1 MSSTPPA
8 ERRNFLVSAI
18 YGLGAVMSAALGVP
32 AIAYLF
38 SPAKSRVKGSEWVDV
53 ADIGKL
59 PVGEPAEVL
68 FRRRRVDGWKV
79 VDEKTSAW
87 IIKQSDSECYALA
100 PGCTHLGCAYSWQKD
115 KKEFLCPCH
124 TSTFSVDGKVTAG
137 PAPRPLDRYTSR
149 VVNGKIQLGPVQI
162 SEG

>member
-1 MSSTPPA
+1 MPPA

-18 YGLGAVMSAALGVP
+18 YGLGGLISAALAVP

-38 SPAKSRVKGSEWVDV
+38 SPIKSRAKGPDWIDV
-53 ADIGKL
+53 ADIAKL

-68 FRRRRVDGWKV
+68 FRRKRVDGWKV

-87 IIKQSDSECYALA
+87 LVKQSEEEIFALA
-100 PGCTHLGCAYSWQKD
+100 PGCTHLGCAYSWVKD

-124 TSTFSVDGKVTAG
+124 VSTFSVDGKVTAG
-137 PAPRPLDRYTSR
+137 PAPRPLDRYASR
-149 VVNGKIQLGPVQI
+149 VVDGKVQLGPVER